1 MMRLLILI
9 FIALTTLVA
18 CDNKL
23 SPSTPKI
30 AFVNTD
36 ITGIDYAQKFSLTD
50 HQGQART
57 LEDFRGKLVLLFFG
71 YTQCPDV
78 CPTTLSEMAQVMKLL
93 DKDADK
99 VQVLFVTIDPERDTP
114 ALLSRYVPSFYPSFL
129 GLVGDKA
136 ATDEVVK
143 EFKLFVQKIPAK
155 TGSGYTIDHTAG
167 SYLFD
172 TQGHIRLFIRHGQGA
187 EPIAQDIRTLLS
199 TASGAK

>member
-1 MMRLLILI
+1 MMRRLLLI

-36 ITGIDYAQKFSLTD
+36 ITGIDYARKFSLTD
-50 HQGQART
+50 HHGQART
-57 LEDFRGKLVLLFFG
+57 LEDFRDKLVLIFFG

-78 CPTTLSEMAQVMKLL
+78 CPTTLSEMATVMQLL
-93 DKDADK
+93 GKDAEK
-99 VQVLFVTIDPERDTP
+99 IQVLFITLDPDRDTQ
-114 ALLSRYVPSFYPSFL
+114 AMLSRYVPAFYPSFL
-129 GLVGDKA
+129 GLAGDKA
-136 ATDEVVK
+136 ATEEVVK

-155 TGSGYTIDHTAG
+155 SGTGYTIDHTAG

-187 EPIAQDIRTLLS
+187 EPIAQDIRALLS
-199 TASGAK
+199 TSSNAK

>member
-1 MMRLLILI
+1 MRNLILI
-9 FIALTTLVA
+9 FFALTLCVA
-18 CDNKL
+18 CDNQ
-23 SPSTPKI
+23 STTPTPKI

-36 ITGIDYAQKFSLTD
+36 ITGIDYARKFSLTD
-50 HQGQART
+50 HNGQART

-78 CPTTLSEMAQVMKLL
+78 CPTTLSEMAHVMKLL

-99 VQVLFVTIDPERDTP
+99 VQVLFVTVDPERDT
-114 ALLSRYVPSFYPSFL
+114 AKLLSSYVPSFYPSFL

-136 ATDEVVK
+136 ATDEVIK

-155 TGSGYTIDHTAG
+155 TGPGYTIDHTAG

-172 TQGHIRLFIRHGQGA
+172 TQGRIRLFIRHGQGA
-187 EPIAQDIRTLLS
+187 EPIVQDIRALLS
-199 TASGAK
+199 VSSVAK

>member
-1 MMRLLILI
+1 MRIFTLIVC
-9 FIALTTLVA
+9 ALMLCVA
-18 CDNKL
+18 CDNK
-23 SPSTPKI
+23 STTPTPKI

-99 VQVLFVTIDPERDTP
+99 VQVLFVTLDPERDTP

-187 EPIAQDIRTLLS
+187 EPIAQDIRSLLS
-199 TASGAK
+199 TTSGAK

>member
-1 MMRLLILI
+1 MRIFTLIVC
-9 FIALTTLVA
+9 ALMLCVA
-18 CDNKL
+18 CDNK
-23 SPSTPKI
+23 STTTAPKI

-99 VQVLFVTIDPERDTP
+99 VQVLFVTLDPERDTP
-114 ALLSRYVPSFYPSFL
+114 ALLSRYVPSFYPGFL

-187 EPIAQDIRTLLS
+187 EPIAQDIRSLLS
-199 TASGAK
+199 TTSDAK

>member
-1 MMRLLILI
+1 MRNLILI
-9 FIALTTLVA
+9 FFALTLCVA
-18 CDNKL
+18 CDNQ
-23 SPSTPKI
+23 STTPTPKI

-36 ITGIDYAQKFSLTD
+36 ITGIDYAHKFSLTD
-50 HQGQART
+50 HNGQART

-78 CPTTLSEMAQVMKLL
+78 CPTTLSEMVHVMKLL

-99 VQVLFVTIDPERDTP
+99 VQVLFVTVDPERDT
-114 ALLSRYVPSFYPSFL
+114 AKLLSSYVPSFYPSFL

-136 ATDEVVK
+136 ATDEVIK

-172 TQGHIRLFIRHGQGA
+172 TQGRIRLFIRHGQGA
-187 EPIAQDIRTLLS
+187 EPIVQDIRALLS
-199 TASGAK
+199 VSSVSK

>member
-1 MMRLLILI
+1 MRIFTLIVCVLM
-9 FIALTTLVA
+9 LCVA
-18 CDNKL
+18 CDNK
-23 SPSTPKI
+23 STTPTPQI

-57 LEDFRGKLVLLFFG
+57 LEDFRGQLVLLFFG

-78 CPTTLSEMAQVMKLL
+78 CPTTLSEMAQVMRLL

-99 VQVLFVTIDPERDTP
+99 VQVLFVTLDPERDTP

-199 TASGAK
+199 TAAGAK

>member
-1 MMRLLILI
+1 MRALLLI
-9 FIALTTLVA
+9 FFALATLAA

-23 SPSTPKI
+23 TPTTPKI

-36 ITGIDYAQKFSLTD
+36 ITGIDYAQKFSLID
-50 HQGQART
+50 HQGQLRT
-57 LEDFRGKLVLLFFG
+57 LEDFRGKLVLIFFG

-78 CPTTLSEMAQVMKLL
+78 CPTTLSEMAHVMELL
-93 DKDADK
+93 GKDADK
-99 VQVLFVTIDPERDTP
+99 VQVLFVTLDPERDTP
-114 ALLSRYVPSFYPSFL
+114 AMLSRYVPSFYPSFL
-129 GLVGDKA
+129 GLVGDKT

-187 EPIAQDIRTLLS
+187 EPIAQDIRALLS
-199 TASGAK
+199 TTSTSK